1 MKVVIL
7 SDVNKNMKKGQIL
20 DISDGYAKNFLIP
33 RGLAKEATTQAL
45 NEAKAAEEAIQFKKQ
60 EAEKEAKNVCLKIN
74 DGRVKITAKSGVEGK
89 LFGSITSKEI
99 AEKINEKY
107 DVKVNKR
114 KISLENEIRTL
125 GSYSIKVEVY
135 PNIVA
140 NLTVDVVEE

>member
-33 RGLAKEATTQAL
+33 RGLAKEATTQA
-45 NEAKAAEEAIQFKKQ
+45 
-60 EAEKEAKNVCLKIN
+60 EKEAKNVCLKIN

-99 AEKINEKY
+99 GEKINEKY

>member
-99 AEKINEKY
+99 AEKIN
-107 DVKVNKR
+107 DVIPAHVTAA
-114 KISLENEIRTL
+114 E
-125 GSYSIKVEVY
+125 
-135 PNIVA
+135 
-140 NLTVDVVEE
+140 